1 MKANRRAMF
10 NGLERSFCK
19 LLGLNI
25 VNKGPK
31 QGIKDN
37 IRRATDIKG
46 LNFMRKRAKNLRHK
60 SLIEC

>member
-1 MKANRRAMF
+1 MF

-19 LLGLNI
+19 LLGLN
-25 VNKGPK
+25 VVTKGPK
-31 QGIKDN
+31 QGIKDD